1 MSRGTGRLLD
11 CRSWILRQRYRER
24 YNKAAE
30 QKGKKICA
38 SEGRSRSSLTALLVL
53 VGAIA
58 AVVGAVAHPVGG
70 DAVVVGA
77 LKLAGCAEFVCGG
90 GTEARFTFFF
100 QLLKG
105 I

>member
-11 CRSWILRQRYRER
+11 CRSWILRPRYRRVTKRQRSE
-24 YNKAAE
+24 KE
-30 QKGKKICA
+30 DSA
-38 SEGRSRSSLTALLVL
+38 SEGPSRSSLTALLVL
-53 VGAIA
+53 VGAVA

-90 GTEARFTFFF
+90 RHRGTIY
-100 QLLKG
+100 LLFLYLY
-105 I
+105 